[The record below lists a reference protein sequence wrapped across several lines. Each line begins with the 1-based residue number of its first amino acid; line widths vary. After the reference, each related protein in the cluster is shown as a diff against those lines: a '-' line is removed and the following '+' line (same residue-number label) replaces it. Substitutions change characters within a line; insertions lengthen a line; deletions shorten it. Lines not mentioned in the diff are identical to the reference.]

1 MGTVS
6 GEDGSDW
13 LGVVWLLGKKERRI
27 LSWVYYYP
35 WDIVFDASTY
45 ALGMYPPVLCASLGT
60 WTVCRH
66 GKLPRVLGMGKNAA
80 E

>member
-1 MGTVS
+1 MTYGVRLRTVS

-35 WDIVFDASTY
+35 WDIVFDASTH
-45 ALGMYPPVLCASLGT
+45 S
-60 WTVCRH
+60 VCT
-66 GKLPRVLGMGKNAA
+66 LPYYVHP
-80 E
+80 